1 MNTTKIIKL
10 DVTRNYSLALLQLTA
25 LIGCIFVVADIFLSN
40 KQDVLIITAISDA
53 VGFLGFF
60 LLVIAFFGWMLRN
73 LLAPSYTLYIQEN
86 ALVFQPK
93 KQGHK
98 TLTVNFLN
106 IDFVRIH
113 SFEAFL
119 KHRSDGHKVHVFEIF
134 LLDLSGESIR
144 QAKSLGHVQK
154 KYKFDWSIKLY
165 KSDHWDTE
173 YQSFSDKRSASSEE
187 FLIEVFESAG
197 LKVHRKYRN
206 SF

>member
-98 TLTVNFLN
+98 TLTVDFLN

-119 KHRSDGHKVHVFEIF
+119 KHRSDGHKVHVFEIH
-134 LLDLSGESIR
+134 LLNGDVSSMLR
-144 QAKSLGHVQK
+144 K
-154 KYKFDWSIKLY
+154 KLYRFDWSIKLY
-165 KSDHWDTE
+165 KSDHWNTE
-173 YQSFSDKRSASSEE
+173 YQSFSDKSSASSEE
-187 FLIEVFESAG
+187 FLIEVFKSAG